1 MFEYNLVITFYILHA
16 QDKCSLYN
24 DELYSIMKNI
34 YLFSLKC
41 TTRWCKIKYRKN
53 KSINRLKNLKYRNI
67 YIKID
72 RNRML
77 DIVIHYSYVWNLSQG
92 WLYCLQRRKQRRS
105 KKRDF
110 AGDQH
115 YISILGKHM
124 RCDKE

>member
-41 TTRWCKIKYRKN
+41 TNRWCKIKYLKKKFMCPKN
-53 KSINRLKNLKYRNI
+53 KSINRLKHLKYRNI

-77 DIVIHYSYVWNLSQG
+77 DIVIHYSYVWNLSHYKSYFCRHL
-92 WLYCLQRRKQRRS
+92 WLPQCFLQCITGTENSR
-105 KKRDF
+105 
-110 AGDQH
+110 
-115 YISILGKHM
+115 
-124 RCDKE
+124 